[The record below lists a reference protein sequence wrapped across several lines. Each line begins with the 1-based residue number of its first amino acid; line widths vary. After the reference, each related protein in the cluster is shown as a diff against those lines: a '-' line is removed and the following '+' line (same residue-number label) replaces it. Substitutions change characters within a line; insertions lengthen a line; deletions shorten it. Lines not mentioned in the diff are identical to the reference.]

1 MKKNQKYQI
10 ICEEWNEEGVSCPC
24 YGLVCEDLQIHYVS
38 TDKDFVEKIASVLN
52 DLDVDPDRAQTI
64 VEDLLP

>member
-1 MKKNQKYQI
+1 MSEKKKYEI
-10 ICEEWNEEGVSCPC
+10 FCEEWNEEGTACPC
-24 YGLVCEDLQIHYVS
+24 YGLVCEDLTIHYVS

-52 DLDVDPDRAQTI
+52 DLDVDPSRAQTV